1 MIEMLSVMYISFVLF
16 SYIHLH
22 KLFLLVLKVLEM
34 IMLSCDFFFFFFWFL
49 LKFSRV
55 VGGSFSWRA

>member
-1 MIEMLSVMYISFVLF
+1 MIEMLGVMYISFVLF

-22 KLFLLVLKVLEM
+22 KLFLQVLKVLEM
-34 IMLSCDFFFFFFWFL
+34 IMLSCDFFFFWFL